1 MQTLRT
7 SLLAVALLA
16 FTALT
21 AAAQVV
27 PAGNRLGANDG
38 LRITWPAAV
47 VSADGLDAP
56 SGYRVKAVS
65 LATPSTVIR
74 SWDAAANV
82 TTLFLTPAMVP
93 SGGFLVT
100 VHPFNEAGEA
110 AASNTAGPF
119 GRASIP
125 KTVTGVSAVVAAG
138 EQ

>member
-7 SLLAVALLA
+7 SLLAVVLVALA
-16 FTALT
+16 ALT
-21 AAAQVV
+21 AHAQVV

-38 LRITWPAAV
+38 LRISWPAAV
-47 VSADGLDAP
+47 VAADGLDAP

-74 SWDAAANV
+74 SWDAAAGV

-93 SGGFLVT
+93 TGGFLVT

-125 KTVTGVSAVVAAG
+125 QTITGVSAVVVAG
-138 EQ
+138 GQ

>member
-7 SLLAVALLA
+7 TFFALALLVLA
-16 FTALT
+16 PLT
-21 AAAQVV
+21 AAAQPV

-38 LRITWPAAV
+38 LRITWPSAV

-74 SWDAAANV
+74 SWDAAAGV

-93 SGGFLVT
+93 TGGFLVT

-125 KTVTGVSAVVAAG
+125 KTVTGVSAAVVAG